1 MKCRPNVL
9 FIYPHTD
16 TLIGVPILHGSTLM
30 FNNYLEKNRKWQSIC
45 YVGADMKY
53 IGPVFDFQGWE
64 AKFKNTTMNLTMS
77 IDQK

>member
-1 MKCRPNVL
+1 
-9 FIYPHTD
+9 
-16 TLIGVPILHGSTLM
+16 M